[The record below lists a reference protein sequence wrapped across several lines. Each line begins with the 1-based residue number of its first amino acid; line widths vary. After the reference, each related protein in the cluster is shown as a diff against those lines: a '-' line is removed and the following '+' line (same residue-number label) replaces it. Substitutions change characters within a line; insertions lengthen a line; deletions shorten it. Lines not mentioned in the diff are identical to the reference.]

1 MLRGIDVSRY
11 QGAIAWLTVA
21 PQIDFAYIKAGGGDD
36 TAPYADPMG
45 AGNALGAKHAGVP
58 FGFYWF
64 FSGRNS
70 VASQKTAITAM
81 VRANRG
87 ESLPWVIDIEDAT
100 QPASEITAGLSLADA
115 VAQLTGVKP
124 LIYTGAWFWDIRYD
138 SLAVKPAIPYG
149 LWVASYADAPL
160 MPHGWD
166 DWTVWQY
173 SDRGTVA
180 GVTGAVDLDHAR
192 ARFWDAPPTGET
204 MPKYEII
211 ATALNLRAEPNA
223 ASDRLAEPPLPGGSI
238 VEADPPVNGWHR
250 VALANGRQAAGGVD
264 FTPPA
269 KYRVPDYG
277 YISAAWT
284 KPVIVAPPQP
294 STTYKTGVN
303 AKTNFHLTRQAF
315 ADGCR
320 YAMIIDDF
328 GLAGDLARDYP
339 GATVMAR
346 RWFEN
351 GSNVTSVNQALDA
364 LEGATHPGVVYTLWN
379 EGDAGRPLAA
389 QAKLEIDLAREIKR
403 RSGARFAAGTFAMG
417 TVDFTNPAICAE
429 VRDAYAA
436 AYNAGEIAFD
446 MHLYSPNMM
455 HIWQDDGLI
464 WYERRWEF
472 LFTRCG
478 FDPRVRAIY
487 CGETGVDQGGVG
499 GFPAHGA
506 SGADVARWVRRN
518 AEVQKRPITVNGVAY
533 PSPAIGGALFQLGDS
548 NSGPGGWAGYN
559 VEYALPELRAI
570 WAEGG

>member
-36 TAPYADPMG
+36 TAPYADPLG
-45 AGNALGAKHAGVP
+45 APNALGAKRAGVP

-70 VASQKTAITAM
+70 VASQKTAIAAM

-87 ESLPWVIDIEDAT
+87 ESLPWAIDIEDAT
-100 QPASEITAGLSLADA
+100 RPASEVTDGLALADA

-124 LIYTGAWFWDIRYD
+124 LIYTGAWFWDIRYQA
-138 SLAVKPAIPYG
+138 LGGAPEIPYG
-149 LWVASYADAPL
+149 LWVAAYADAPL
-160 MPHGWD
+160 IPHGWD
-166 DWTVWQY
+166 DYTVWQH
-173 SDRGTVA
+173 SDRGHID
-180 GVTGAVDLDHAR
+180 GITGAVDLNQAR
-192 ARFWDAPPTGET
+192 APFWVGAPGGDV
-204 MPKYEII
+204 PKFRIT

-223 ASDRLAEPPLPGGSI
+223 ASTRLADPPLPNGAI
-238 VEADPPVNGWHR
+238 VEADAPVAGWHR
-250 VALANGRQAAGGVD
+250 VKLANGQQTAGGVT
-264 FTPPA
+264 FSPPEP
-269 KYRVPDYG
+269 YRVPTFG

-284 KPVIVAPPQP
+284 EPVLDPPP
-294 STTYKTGVN
+294 PVSTGFRTGVN

-315 ADGCR
+315 QDGCR
-320 YAMIIDDF
+320 YGMIIDEF
-328 GLAGDLARDYP
+328 SFAADLARDYP

-346 RWFEN
+346 RWLSN
-351 GSNVTSVNQALDA
+351 GSNVTTVKQALDA
-364 LEGATHPGVVYTLWN
+364 LEGANYGQLVYTLWN
-379 EGDAGRPLAA
+379 EGDAGRSIKE

-403 RSGARFAAGTFAMG
+403 ISGARFAAGTFAMG
-417 TVDFTNPAICAE
+417 TMDFTNPAICAQI
-429 VRDAYAA
+429 RDAYSG
-436 AYNAGEIAFD
+436 AYNAGVIGFD
-446 MHLYSPNMM
+446 MHLYSPNML
-455 HIWQDDGLI
+455 HIWQDAELI

-472 LFTRCG
+472 LFTKCG

-518 AEVQKRPITVNGVAY
+518 AEVQQRPIVVDGVSY
-533 PSPAIGGALFQLGDS
+533 PSPAIGGALFQLGDD

-559 VEYALPELRAI
+559 IAYALPELRPI
-570 WAEGG
+570 WTGGG